1 MGFKNDRKD
10 PSALPSE
17 GEGNEGGPLLRL
29 VSSLE
34 NEAPYVYVEDK
45 DQGQDRLQD
54 GLPPWF
60 DEERFKR
67 GAATFEKNIF
77 LMFASKLAGLLTLL
91 AVPTIVKVLV
101 LTRQSGEPVKAFRRY
116 VDTIRHM
123 LFWYRSGLKDPK
135 SMSRESLAV
144 VRAHH
149 RRASAAARKA
159 GLPGISQLDLVL
171 TQFAFC
177 GVAALRRKL
186 LHLDASD
193 QDVLDFMHVWRTLG
207 FLIGIQDR
215 FNICQF
221 DSDMG
226 ATDVILEQVCAKWLG
241 PALLSPP
248 PEFAPMS
255 HALLEGSWCMMPVL
269 EYSSFL
275 NKTQEFMGIPQHQ
288 RTKPHNTYGSIMLSF
303 LHLIPNTMDWPILG
317 KFFRSYHNVNMQF
330 SLYMSTYYPLLAWY
344 SFPKNS
350 TTQYKALVPSET

>member
-1 MGFKNDRKD
+1 MGFKSGRKD
-10 PSALPSE
+10 SSARPVDDGDE
-17 GEGNEGGPLLRL
+17 LLRQL

-34 NEAPYVYVEDK
+34 NEAPYVYLEKDNH
-45 DQGQDRLQD
+45 DQGLAQTQN

-67 GAATFEKNIF
+67 GVETFEKNIF
-77 LMFASKLAGLLTLL
+77 LMFTGKMAGLLTLL

-101 LTRQSGEPVKAFRRY
+101 LTKKSEEPVKAFRRY

-123 LFWYRSGLKDPK
+123 LFWYRSSLKDPK
-135 SMSRESLAV
+135 SLSHESLAV
-144 VRAHH
+144 VRGHH
-149 RRASAAARKA
+149 LRGAAAARRA

-177 GVAALRRKL
+177 GIAVVRRKL

-207 FLIGIQDR
+207 CLIGIQDR

-221 DSDMG
+221 DYDIS
-226 ATDVILEQVCAKWLG
+226 ATDGVLEEVCTRWLG

-248 PEFAPMS
+248 PEFAQMS
-255 HALLEGSWCMMPVL
+255 HALLEGSWCIMPVL

-275 NKTQEFMGIPQHQ
+275 NFTQELIGIPQPQ
-288 RTKPHNTYGSIMLSF
+288 RTEPPNSYSSSLLYL
-303 LHLIPNTMDWPILG
+303 LHIVPSTMNWPIIG
-317 KFFRSYHNVNMQF
+317 KFIRMYHNANMHF
-330 SLYMSTYYPLLAWY
+330 SLYMSTYHPLLAWY
-344 SFPKNS
+344 SFPRNT
-350 TTQYKALVPSET
+350 TTQYKILVPNEA